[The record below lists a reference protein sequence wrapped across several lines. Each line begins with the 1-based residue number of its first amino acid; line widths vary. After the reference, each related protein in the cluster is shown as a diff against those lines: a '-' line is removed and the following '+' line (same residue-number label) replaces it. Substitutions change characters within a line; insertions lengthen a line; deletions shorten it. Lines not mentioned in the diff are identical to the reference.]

1 MLMREYDKNTCGY
14 NPHEDTCLWGQG
26 TERNLKIIKAFI
38 SWEASS
44 NQNILKTLL
53 KGGRLKE
60 ILHLSQFHCSVYHIF
75 L

>member
-1 MLMREYDKNTCGY
+1 MY
-14 NPHEDTCLWGQG
+14 GQG

-44 NQNILKTLL
+44 NQNDTTEGMKAQ
-53 KGGRLKE
+53 RN
-60 ILHLSQFHCSVYHIF
+60 FIF